1 MPFVFSKTPSIFAR
15 SKYTIK
21 MPSTSKSS
29 SSKKQPVDDRVLS
42 VKVEPLKL
50 GCGVILTFSKPMNFD
65 NLPDPGELFEV
76 KITPF
81 TSKFRRD
88 LLASK
93 TITVS
98 DPEGVSYTW
107 TVTQI
112 SPTELKLEVT
122 LEKPY
127 DISQGGVVHVL

>member
-1 MPFVFSKTPSIFAR
+1 
-15 SKYTIK
+15 